1 MYNMVYQNKRG
12 LIMVCRECEKTI
24 AKNSNFCKYCGTEVV
39 KAAKDKKA
47 KADNTEVTYETQDNL
62 IYKEIEVTQDEADA
76 GAERVLNFDGAAEP
90 MHIFFPKLFCTGQL
104 FMVKKYKFLNEQGK
118 KYKKNILIKVNIA

>member
-1 MYNMVYQNKRG
+1 
-12 LIMVCRECEKTI
+12 MVCRECNKTI
-24 AKNSNFCKYCGTEVV
+24 AKNSNYCKYCGTKVV
-39 KAAKDKKA
+39 KAEIIKA
-47 KADNTEVTYETQDNL
+47 EEEIKAEVIRPVIPAEKTETESGL
-62 IYKEIEVTQDEADA
+62 LYKVIEVTKKEADE
-76 GAERVLNFDGAAEP
+76 GAERVLEFEGAVEP